1 MLSVRRFP
9 VIKDETKKEA
19 YLYAKNVDSAI
30 DAFCPE
36 IDHICEVM
44 DLANELADAGWKVK
58 VAPFEDYPMLQI
70 RAKIKRKQK

>member
-9 VIKDETKKEA
+9 IVKDESYKEA
-19 YLYAKNVDSAI
+19 YLYQRNVDSAI
-30 DAFCPE
+30 DAFCTE

-70 RAKIKRKQK
+70 RAKRKVKTK